1 MKDMLDIN
9 CAGAASDTGTC
20 TRAVTAMLPNIPL
33 LSLDRGEIS
42 LKHSRD
48 LFQNRKVM
56 LIGELLPEQRGG
68 AVEQLMRDYVV
79 MQEMMRFSHGVE
91 EAYCLSR
98 INPMLLTGKTRQM
111 GLEPFPFTLL
121 TDTAGCFS
129 AFLEAEGCLP
139 VRASMSNAA
148 AFAVIVQ
155 NNHIEHLFVQR
166 SDPTRPTGLLPGC
179 AGCALFAT

>member
-1 MKDMLDIN
+1 M
-9 CAGAASDTGTC
+9 
-20 TRAVTAMLPNIPL
+20 AVLPNIPL
-33 LSLDRGEIS
+33 LSMERGEIS

-56 LIGELLPEQRGG
+56 VIGELDPEQQGG
-68 AVEQLMRDYVV
+68 AVERLMRDYVV
-79 MQEMMRFSHGVE
+79 MQEVMRFTSGVE
-91 EAYCLSR
+91 AAYCLSR
-98 INPMLLTGKTRQM
+98 TNPELLTGKALQM

-139 VRASMSNAA
+139 VRASMSNAT

-155 NNHIEHLFVQR
+155 NNHIEHLFIQR
-166 SDPTRPTGLLPGC
+166 RDPSRPTGLLPGC
-179 AGCALFAT
+179 AGCPLFST